1 MNRDAK
7 IGGLIWC
14 GLLGASFALKVD
26 LSWIELLFLFAP
38 LVIVP
43 LGLELTRRMDARI
56 NLPLPEHIVRVAG
69 LPAGFLAVA
78 SLLPPRGTVA
88 AALAGGWLAFCGVA
102 ALGGIFRFARGDW
115 RTFDGLCPAVA
126 FMYLSVGGAWFV
138 ASRLGLTPLGFEE
151 PIVLLTAVHFH
162 FAVFAT
168 PLLARA
174 AGRMLRQ
181 KAKLGKTTI
190 LFLIVAWDVLVGP
203 GLLAAGFVIGP
214 RVKLLAA
221 LTLASSE
228 IGLAIAFLVALR
240 WIARPGPR
248 LLVGGRISLATVRA
262 SGADGTP
269 AWLGKCLGL
278 HILRPSRLDPRE
290 RKQFC
295 RREGSFV
302 RSAIKGEPALWTSPR
317 PPKCR

>member
-1 MNRDAK
+1 VNRDAK

-56 NLPLPEHIVRVAG
+56 NLPLPERIARIAG
-69 LPAGFLAVA
+69 LPAAFLAVA
-78 SLLPPRGTVA
+78 SLLHPRGTVA

-115 RTFDGLCPAVA
+115 RTLDGLCPAVA

-162 FAVFAT
+162 FAGFAA

-174 AGRMLRQ
+174 AGRTLSQ

-190 LFLIVAWDVLVGP
+190 LFVIVAWGVLVGP
-203 GLLAAGFVIGP
+203 GLLAAGFVVGP

-240 WIARPGPR
+240 WIAQPGPR
-248 LLVGGRISLATVRA
+248 LLVGLSAAAVIFSMVLAATWA
-262 SGADGTP
+262 
-269 AWLGKCLGL
+269 LGEFPLQPFVHLEQMARLHGSANAFGFTFCGLLGWI
-278 HILRPSRLDPRE
+278 HVNENNSV
-290 RKQFC
+290 
-295 RREGSFV
+295 EGKA
-302 RSAIKGEPALWTSPR
+302 RS
-317 PPKCR
+317 